1 MAAAP
6 LSRSDRGRGR
16 GADGGGPEV
25 RPDRRAVIALI
36 AAVAVAVCILTIAW
50 AMEDLVAAFERYR
63 GSR

>member
-1 MAAAP
+1 
-6 LSRSDRGRGR
+6 
-16 GADGGGPEV
+16 V
-25 RPDRRAVIALI
+25 RPDRRAVIVLI